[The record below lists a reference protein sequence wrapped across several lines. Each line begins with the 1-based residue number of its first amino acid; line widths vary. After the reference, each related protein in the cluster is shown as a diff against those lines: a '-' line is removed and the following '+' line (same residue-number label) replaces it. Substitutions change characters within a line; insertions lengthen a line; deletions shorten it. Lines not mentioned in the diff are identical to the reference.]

1 MNNNNNFN
9 YFKYKTKVLEYTV
22 AQPALNQAN
31 GIFKNSTIAVSLR
44 DLNNFGR
51 PHEKPLINCKVE
63 LKLRWTKHY
72 FYMCLLLHIYG
83 NDDGANTSNIV
94 FTIKDAK
101 LFVHVLSLSE
111 KDNKRLTKLL
121 SQRFKDHFTG
131 MNIKQNVRIKI
142 RCMAIDIFSI
152 QTLQESINN
161 AKRYNTKD
169 YYLPKGNIKHYTVIV
184 KGKNFG
190 RCLIMNTSKVI
201 ID

>member
-1 MNNNNNFN
+1 MLKKEILWHEGSLWFYSKDEATDFDAEILNNNNNFN

-31 GIFKNSTIAVSLR
+31 GILKNSTIAVSLR

-121 SQRFKDHFTG
+121 SQRFQRPLYWNEYKT
-131 MNIKQNVRIKI
+131 
-142 RCMAIDIFSI
+142 
-152 QTLQESINN
+152 
-161 AKRYNTKD
+161 KR
-169 YYLPKGNIKHYTVIV
+169 
-184 KGKNFG
+184 
-190 RCLIMNTSKVI
+190 
-201 ID
+201 